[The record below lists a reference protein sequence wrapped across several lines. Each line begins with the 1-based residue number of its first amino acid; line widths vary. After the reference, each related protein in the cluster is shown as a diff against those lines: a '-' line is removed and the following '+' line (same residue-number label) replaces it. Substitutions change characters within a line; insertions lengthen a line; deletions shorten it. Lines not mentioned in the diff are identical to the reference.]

1 MKWIIAILPIMLLC
15 GCRTKYIATE
25 YHTTDTLTVTD
36 TIYLERTVEVSAAR
50 MDSNTTNEI
59 KAAKIKITDFDSV
72 GNVSRV
78 TDIDLTSEK
87 QSKSGGIAVESSVAT
102 EVEQAGHT
110 EQSGS
115 KTDYKKDEIKVPY
128 VPWWVTAAGIAMILI
143 VTCFFIRFSLRL
155 IKRLKH

>member
-1 MKWIIAILPIMLLC
+1 MRWVVAILPLLCLC
-15 GCRTKYIATE
+15 GCKTRYVATE
-25 YHTTDTLTVTD
+25 LHTTDTLTITD
-36 TIYLERTVEVSAAR
+36 TLYMERVVTISAAR
-50 MDSNTTNEI
+50 TDSNTTSEI

-87 QSKSGGIAVESSVAT
+87 NSKSGGSAVESVVSV

-115 KTDYKKDEIKVPY
+115 KTDYETREIKVPY
-128 VPWWVTAAGIAMILI
+128 VPWWVTAAGIAMVAVTIL
-143 VTCFFIRFSLRL
+143 VFV
-155 IKRLKH
+155 KKH